1 MEDRRAQWMRGVLD
15 LCVLAALSDGERYGY
30 DLVRFLEHSGI
41 GRVKGGT
48 LYPLLARLEAAEL
61 VTGEWRPGRQGQGRR
76 YYALTDQGRRR
87 LEEQASAWEEF
98 AARTTE
104 VLDKGRGKQYEH

>member
-1 MEDRRAQWMRGVLD
+1 MRGVLD

-30 DLVRFLEHSGI
+30 DLVRLLEHSGI

-61 VTGEWRPGRQGQGRR
+61 VTGEWRPGRHGQGRK
-76 YYALTDQGRRR
+76 YYALTDQGRRW

-98 AARTTE
+98 ATRTTE
-104 VLDKGRGKQYEH
+104 MLNKGRVKQYEHYEH

>member
-1 MEDRRAQWMRGVLD
+1 MRGVLD

-30 DLVRFLEHSGI
+30 DLARFLESSGL

-48 LYPLLARLEAAEL
+48 LYPLLARLEAAGL

-87 LEEQASAWEEF
+87 LDEQASAWEEF
-98 AARTTE
+98 AAHTTE
-104 VLDKGRGKQYEH
+104 MLNRGRGKQYEH